1 MHEYFLGLI
10 GVQEFFS
17 FNFPLREFFFLY
29 FARPPPSPIRFLM
42 VRPLRLKTQLKVTYK
57 KITTE
62 RLREEYTILLL
73 THYSLQIKFALLV
86 LEI

>member
-1 MHEYFLGLI
+1 MGGGGGRRGIFEP
-10 GVQEFFS
+10 QEFF
-17 FNFPLREFFFLY
+17 FWT
-29 FARPPPSPIRFLM
+29 APPPPPPPPISVLM
-42 VRPLRLKTQLKVTYK
+42 VRPLRLKTQFKVTYK

-62 RLREEYTILLL
+62 RLGEEYTILLL

>member
-1 MHEYFLGLI
+1 
-10 GVQEFFS
+10 
-17 FNFPLREFFFLY
+17 
-29 FARPPPSPIRFLM
+29 M

-62 RLREEYTILLL
+62 RLGEEYTILLL